1 MDDVLKAKLDATG
14 LNYKVDD
21 DGDGRLLFQTT
32 EDRSQLVWIDSKK
45 DKFSEYEDWD
55 IFSYVAD
62 VPEGDLSGPEATF
75 LLKKNG
81 TFKAGNFMIRGT
93 KLMFKIEVSC
103 DISPAALKDAL
114 VMIAHTADK
123 YENIMN
129 EGGDTF

>member
-32 EDRSQLVWIDSKK
+32 EDRSQIVWIDSKK

-62 VPEGDLSGPEATF
+62 VPEGDMSGPEATF

-93 KLMFKIEVSC
+93 KLMFKLEVSC
-103 DISPAALKDAL
+103 DISPNALKDAL